1 MNVQGRW
8 SRQKVLLCQKRAGEV
23 SRHRVI
29 GPKPRNIFKE
39 IDEYNEAARIRR
51 ALQDVQEGDSENPE
65 DGEPDK
71 LVDIE

>member
-1 MNVQGRW
+1 MCKGGGVVRRSCCARSGRA
-8 SRQKVLLCQKRAGEV
+8 RCR
-23 SRHRVI
+23 RHRVI